1 VLLKIKSN
9 YLLKKNLEFRTHNI
23 QQTMSD
29 NLKHECGIA
38 FLRLLKPL
46 EFYKEKYGTAFYGI
60 QKMYLLMEKQH
71 NRGQDGAGFASIKLD
86 VEPGERYISRLRSNA
101 SQAIQDVF
109 AQINGRISEELIA
122 HPEYANNV
130 AAQKANIPYIG
141 ELFLGHVRYGT
152 FGKNSIESVH
162 PFLRQ
167 NNWMHRNLILA
178 GNFNMTNVKELFSSL
193 IELGQHPKEM
203 ADTVTIMEKIG
214 HFLDD
219 EVTELYRQCKENG
232 LTKRE
237 ASPIIAEKLDIVKI
251 LKKASKNLDGGY
263 AMAGLLGHGDGFVFR
278 DPAGIRPAYYYQD
291 DEIVVVAS
299 ERPVIQT
306 VFNVEFEKV
315 QELQPGNALIVKKNG
330 TVSEENI
337 LTPTVK
343 KACSF
348 ERIYFSR
355 GSDAEIYQ
363 ERKNLGKLILP
374 AVLEAIDNDTDNTVF
389 SYIPNTAETS
399 FYGMVE
405 AAQDFLNQRK
415 NDFILANRNT
425 LTKETL
431 QELLSVKIRTEK
443 VAIKDAKLRTFIT
456 EDASRDDL
464 VAHVYDVTYGVIK
477 PTDNLV
483 IIDDSIVR
491 GTTLKMSIIKMMD
504 RLKPKS
510 IVIVSSAP
518 QIRFPDCYGIDMA
531 KLEGLVAFKAA
542 LELLKERNLYHIV
555 DEVYTKCKAQENF
568 KDNEVKNFVT
578 EIYAPFQPQ
587 EVSDK
592 IAEMLTS
599 ESVKA
604 KVKIIF
610 QTVENLHI
618 ACPKNLGDWYFTGDY
633 PTPGGN
639 RVVNRAFMNFYEG
652 KDARAY

>member
-1 VLLKIKSN
+1 
-9 YLLKKNLEFRTHNI
+9 
-23 QQTMSD
+23 MSD
-29 NLKHECGIA
+29 AVKHECGIA
-38 FLRLLKPL
+38 LLRLKKPL

-86 VEPGERYISRLRSNA
+86 VEAGERYISRVRSNQA
-101 SQAIQDVF
+101 QAIQDVF
-109 AQINGRISEELIA
+109 AQINARINEELLT
-122 HPEYANNV
+122 HPEYQDNV
-130 AAQKANIPYIG
+130 ALQKANIPYIG

-152 FGKNSIESVH
+152 FGKNSLESVH

-178 GNFNMTNVKELFSSL
+178 GNFNMTNVTELFNSL
-193 IELGQHPKEM
+193 VELGQHPKEM
-203 ADTVTIMEKIG
+203 ADTVTVMEKIG

-219 EVTELYRQCKENG
+219 EVTDLYQECKNNG
-232 LTKRE
+232 LSKRE
-237 ASPIIAEKLDIVKI
+237 ASPIIAEKLDIAKI
-251 LKKASKNLDGGY
+251 LKRASRGWDGGY
-263 AMAGLLGHGDGFVFR
+263 AMAGLLGHGDAFVFR
-278 DPAGIRPAYYYQD
+278 DPAGIRPTYFYQD

-306 VFNVEFEKV
+306 VFNVPFEKV
-315 QELQPGNALIVKKNG
+315 EELNPGHALIIKKNG
-330 TVSEENI
+330 KITQEEI
-337 LTPTVK
+337 ITPTIK

-363 ERKNLGKLILP
+363 ERKHLGKLILP
-374 AVLEAIDNDTDNTVF
+374 AVLDAIDNDTDNTVF

-399 FYGMVE
+399 FYGIVE

-415 NDFILANRNT
+415 NKFILDNRKV
-425 LTKETL
+425 LTKEKL
-431 QELLSVKIRTEK
+431 EEILSVKIRTEK

-456 EDASRDDL
+456 EDSSRDDL

-477 PTDNLV
+477 STDNLV

-491 GTTLKMSIIKMMD
+491 GTTLKKSILKMMD
-504 RLKPKS
+504 RLNPKS
-510 IVIVSSAP
+510 IIVVSSAP
-518 QIRFPDCYGIDMA
+518 QIRYPDCYGIDMA
-531 KLEGLVAFKAA
+531 KLEGLIAFKAT
-542 LELLKERNLYHIV
+542 LELLKERNVYHIV
-555 DEVYTKCKAQENF
+555 DEVYLKCKSQENY
-568 KDNEVKNFVT
+568 KDDEVVNYVT
-578 EIYAPFQPQ
+578 EIYKPFTDQ

-592 IAEMLTS
+592 IAEMLSS
-599 ESVKA
+599 EDIKA
-604 KVKIIF
+604 QVKIIF
-610 QTVENLHI
+610 QTVDNLHI

-639 RVVNRAFMNFYEG
+639 RVVNKAFMNFYEG